1 MDSKQLG
8 AFLQKITLKDLEFFA
23 YHGFYPEEQVEGNTF
38 FVTITVVFPVDGQ
51 MPIAEREDLNNAV
64 NYEILY
70 KCIEE
75 EMQATKKLLETVCQ
89 AIMQRVLNEFKN
101 LHHVEISIRKA
112 KLPFGNTDQS
122 TTVTLEWTH

>member
-8 AFLQKITLKDLEFFA
+8 TFIQKISLKDLEFFA

-38 FVTITVVFPVDGQ
+38 FVTITVVFPVEGH
-51 MPIAEREDLNNAV
+51 MPIAEREELNNTL

-75 EMQATKKLLETVCQ
+75 EMKATKKLLETVCQ
-89 AIMQRVLNEFKN
+89 AIMQRVLKEFKV
-101 LHHVEISIRKA
+101 LHRVEVSIRKA

-122 TTVTLEWTH
+122 TTVSLEWTR